1 MTGKE
6 LIKEL
11 QKLPESELNKDV
23 IIFDGP
29 AYATISRVEILN
41 NKWSERL
48 RGKILID

>member
-1 MTGKE
+1 MKAKE

-11 QKLPESELNKDV
+11 QKFSESDLDREV
-23 IIFDGP
+23 IVFDGP
-29 AYATISRVEILN
+29 AYATVSRVEILN